1 MNHRMFIVFEG
12 VDGSGKSTQIGEVE
26 KAIRDWNKYQDIVLT
41 REPTYKAIE
50 VIKKLNEDT
59 DPKKDAS
66 RMSNLFDNDRKVHYN
81 NEILPDLL
89 KNRVV
94 ICDRYSM
101 STLAYQSTQGRQMQE
116 LIHAH
121 IKVRIGVPDIT
132 FYMALSTQQA
142 MERISK
148 RGKKREKFEQ
158 FKFIE
163 ELVNRHE
170 FIYNQSLEENSI
182 SRLLGNVVR
191 IDASREM
198 GEVTKSILVELEPIY
213 KEHTK

>member
-66 RMSNLFDNDRKVHYN
+66 RMSNLFVNDRKVHYN

-121 IKVRIGVPDIT
+121 IKVRIGVPDIS